1 MIPSAVLACRSIQYF
16 FTNQFTPTL
25 HIHTRQML
33 GCPAS
38 DAELIEWSKELGSD
52 ITFFLSKGTA
62 YCTGRGEI
70 LKPLPALA
78 ASNSIY
84 IVKVLKFVLNRSRPC
99 RKGHRQ
105 SRPGRSDGH

>member
-1 MIPSAVLACRSIQYF
+1 MDWLVVCRRIQDSNAATY
-16 FTNQFTPTL
+16 
-25 HIHTRQML
+25 IHRHCTRGQML

-38 DAELIEWSKELGSD
+38 DADLIEWSKELGSD

-70 LKPLPALA
+70 LEPLPALA

-84 IVKVLKFVLNRSRPC
+84 IVKVRGLLCVGLDRYMVRT
-99 RKGHRQ
+99 
-105 SRPGRSDGH
+105 

>member
-1 MIPSAVLACRSIQYF
+1 MY
-16 FTNQFTPTL
+16 
-25 HIHTRQML
+25 TRDVCPPQML

-70 LKPLPALA
+70 LEPLPALSPA
-78 ASNSIY
+78 NSIY
-84 IVKVLKFVLNRSRPC
+84 VVKVRRALEESMEAWKKARMKRLLIY
-99 RKGHRQ
+99 
-105 SRPGRSDGH
+105 

>member
-1 MIPSAVLACRSIQYF
+1 
-16 FTNQFTPTL
+16 
-25 HIHTRQML
+25 ML

-38 DAELIEWSKELGSD
+38 DADLIEWSKELGSD

-70 LKPLPALA
+70 LEPLPALA

-84 IVKVLKFVLNRSRPC
+84 IVKVRGLLCVGLDRYMVRT
-99 RKGHRQ
+99 
-105 SRPGRSDGH
+105 

>member
-1 MIPSAVLACRSIQYF
+1 
-16 FTNQFTPTL
+16 
-25 HIHTRQML
+25 ML

-70 LKPLPALA
+70 LEPLPALA

-84 IVKVLKFVLNRSRPC
+84 IVKVCFVWSCL
-99 RKGHRQ
+99 RKQ
-105 SRPGRSDGH
+105 SHTYTQRN